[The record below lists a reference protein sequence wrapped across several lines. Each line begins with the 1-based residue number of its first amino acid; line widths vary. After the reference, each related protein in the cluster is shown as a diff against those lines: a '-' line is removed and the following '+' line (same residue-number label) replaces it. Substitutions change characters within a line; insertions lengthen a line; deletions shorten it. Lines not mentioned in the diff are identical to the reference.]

1 MAVLAT
7 ARLLEAT
14 PVSARDS
21 LCAFDAGPSFPDARP
36 GQFVH
41 VRTPADV
48 ALRRPL
54 SVAAVTGPGRFE
66 LLVRRR
72 GAGTA
77 ALLALQPGSEV
88 SVLGPSGNGF
98 SLPSG
103 GETAVLLAGGIG
115 AAGLR
120 LLARA
125 LAERG
130 APQLILLGAP
140 TADELLDG
148 VMPAPTAD
156 GTVRVEVA
164 TDDGSCGFRGTAC
177 DLLHRR
183 LSSVAGARL
192 YCCGPRAMLMTAACL
207 AGDSGAPCELLM
219 EEVMACGVGAC
230 RGCVVPTRHGYR
242 AACTDG
248 PVFDADDLVLD
259 PEMYG

>member
-1 MAVLAT
+1 M
-7 ARLLEAT
+7 
-14 PVSARDS
+14 SARDS
-21 LCAFDAGPSFPDARP
+21 LCAFDAGPSFPDALP

-41 VRTPADV
+41 VRTPADA
-48 ALRRPL
+48 ALRRPF

-72 GAGTA
+72 GAGTS
-77 ALLALQPGSEV
+77 ALLALPPGSEV
-88 SVLGPSGNGF
+88 PVLGPSGNGF
-98 SLPSG
+98 SLPRAA
-103 GETAVLLAGGIG
+103 ETAVLLAGGIG

-120 LLARA
+120 LLART

-140 TADELLDG
+140 TAGELLDG

-156 GTVRVEVA
+156 GAVRVEVA
-164 TDDGSCGFRGTAC
+164 TDDGSRGLRGTAR
-177 DLLHRR
+177 DLLNRR
-183 LSSVAGARL
+183 LPSVAGARL
-192 YCCGPRAMLMTAACL
+192 YCCGPRAMLMAAARL
-207 AGDSGAPCELLM
+207 AGDVGVRCELLM

-230 RGCVVPTRHGYR
+230 RGCVVPTLNGYR

-259 PEMYG
+259 LEAHG